1 MDRSDTHSR
10 PMKHLGLLVIPL
22 LVTVLAAAAR
32 HPVGI
37 AFYDVD
43 RLYDTLP
50 ALFYDDGAFT
60 PSGRLGWDTRRYRR
74 KIARTAEVIDSM
86 HLPLVL
92 LCGVENEAVVQEIVR
107 ACTDDY
113 CYVHRTLNRLD
124 GLDCALLYFGDR
136 FIPRR
141 TECGIGHLSVIG
153 ELDDSPLGV
162 VVSCDDRFL
171 EEALAGL
178 REEHPGV
185 PLVVMGRTAKV
196 HPARV
201 GLRPALTAAERAG
214 RGTVR
219 YRNGWRM
226 RHNALVDTAFTEA
239 RGDVYARRFLFGER
253 SGEPLRTFDNQGY
266 KGGYGASLPLFVYI
280 R

>member
-1 MDRSDTHSR
+1 
-10 PMKHLGLLVIPL
+10 MKRLGLLAVPL
-22 LVTVLAAAAR
+22 LSTVLLAAAR

-50 ALFYDDGAFT
+50 ALFYDDAEFT
-60 PSGRLGWDTRRYRR
+60 PAGRLAWDTGRYRR

-92 LCGVENEAVVQEIVR
+92 LFGVENEAVVQEIVR

-113 CYVHRTLNRLD
+113 CYVHRTLNRFD

-141 TECGIGHLSVIG
+141 TESGMGHLCVIG
-153 ELDDSPLGV
+153 ELDDAPLGV
-162 VVSCDDRFL
+162 IASCDDRFL
-171 EEALAGL
+171 EEAIADL
-178 REEHPGV
+178 REERPDV

-196 HPARV
+196 RPVRV

-226 RHNALVDTAFTEA
+226 RHNALVDTAFTETH
-239 RGDVYARRFLFGER
+239 GDVYARRFLFDER
-253 SGEPLRTFDNQGY
+253 TGEPLKTYDNQRY
-266 KGGYGASLPLFVYI
+266 KGGYGASLPIFVYV